1 MFGCREA
8 QRSKEPLLD
17 SKWLFLSPPFLS
29 YPPVSGP
36 SLKVNTWRVLWREGT
51 PGRGDSQSKGLVDR
65 GVTWRMCQSARAT
78 GSMDVEEWGTIGR

>member
-29 YPPVSGP
+29 QPPVSGP
-36 SLKVNTWRVLWREGT
+36 SLKVNTGRVLWREGA

-65 GVTWRMCQSARAT
+65 WVMWRMCRSVCVMGR
-78 GSMDVEEWGTIGR
+78 MDVEEWGTIGR